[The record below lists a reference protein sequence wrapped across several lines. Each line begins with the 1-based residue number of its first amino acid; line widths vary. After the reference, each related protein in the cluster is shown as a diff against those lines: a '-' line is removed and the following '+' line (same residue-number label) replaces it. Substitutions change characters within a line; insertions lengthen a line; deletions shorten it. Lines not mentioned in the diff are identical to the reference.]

1 MPCRIAYSGQAE
13 ASLRALPRPRRTQTD
28 TAVRSTI
35 ARDPYGHGS
44 TAPRPR
50 ERDYREAALPGAQAV
65 VVYYVSAPAAL
76 TITAVRLISL

>member
-1 MPCRIAYSGQAE
+1 MTIAFGRVSIRR
-13 ASLRALPRPRRTQTD
+13 SLPLLRGAQID
-28 TAVRSTI
+28 TAMRSTI

-44 TAPRPR
+44 TVPRPC
-50 ERDYREAALPGAQAV
+50 ERDYGEVALPGAQAV